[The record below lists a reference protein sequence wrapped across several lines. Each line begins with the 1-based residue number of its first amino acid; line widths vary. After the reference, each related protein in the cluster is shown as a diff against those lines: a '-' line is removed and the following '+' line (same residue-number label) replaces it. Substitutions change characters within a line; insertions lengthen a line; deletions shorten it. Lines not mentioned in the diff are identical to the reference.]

1 MAKKPKENQEG
12 QEKEN
17 KDKAVV
23 AFTFEDKYIEIDRE
37 IRKRKGR
44 WFLDS
49 LAWFDFED
57 VEQIIRTHIYRKW
70 DQWDQSRS
78 LGPWINKIITNQM
91 KNILRNNYSNFVRPC
106 LNCPFNQSKCNT
118 DPGIKSGSLC
128 GYTKSGLQDSEC
140 PLYAKWEKTK
150 KSAYDIKMAVTIEHH
165 AHEVGTMHD
174 QSIDIDGAAL
184 KLHAE
189 LKKELPPKQY
199 LVYEMLYIKN
209 MDEVEVAKVM
219 GYKTS
224 EKGRKAGYKQLKN
237 LKKIFKEKAEEVLN
251 KGDIIVYETATG
263 AHGRAKRIY

>member
-1 MAKKPKENQEG
+1 MKKKPKEKT
-12 QEKEN
+12 KE
-17 KDKAVV
+17 KDKAEEVTQ
-23 AFTFEDKYIEIDRE
+23 FTFEDKFKEINLE

-70 DQWDQSRS
+70 DQWDQRRS

-106 LNCPFNQSKCNT
+106 LNCPFNHSKCT
-118 DPGIKSGSLC
+118 QDPGIRPGSLC
-128 GYTKSGLQDSEC
+128 GYTKTGMQDSEC
-140 PLYAKWEKTK
+140 PLYAKWERTK

-165 AHEVGTMHD
+165 SHEVGTMHD
-174 QSIDIDGAAL
+174 QSIDIESGVN

-189 LKKELPPKQY
+189 LEKKLPPKQF

-209 MDEVEVAKVM
+209 MDEVEVARVM
-219 GYKTS
+219 GYKTN
-224 EKGRKAGYKQLKN
+224 EKGRKAGYKQIKN
-237 LKKIFKEKAEEVLN
+237 LKKIFKEKAEDILN
-251 KGDIIVYETATG
+251 MGDIIVYEKAIG
-263 AHGRAKRIY
+263 AHNRTKGVY